1 MIDFSTLPLL
11 KDKKALVTGV
21 ANDQSIAWVSRS
33 LMAACSERRLSL
45 KNAKTEIRPL
55 APGEHTKQEPQADG
69 DGHS

>member
-33 LMAACSERRLSL
+33 LMAAGSERRLSL
-45 KNAKTEIRPL
+45 KNAKTEIRPC
-55 APGEHTKQEPQADG
+55 
-69 DGHS
+69 